1 MQALLLVGDTDG
13 ALAYSSED
21 ATKMYV
27 THGAHLSG
35 TRQRGQVL
43 AATGDKQAA
52 AAACLEKAAADAAE
66 VGMFMHELQ
75 AVQALVTCGLGGAEG
90 ASRLASLV
98 DQLQGSPEQVAALL
112 LTRDGAPD
120 VDLGE
125 LRRNCGSAS

>member
-1 MQALLLVGDTDG
+1 MGDTDG

-35 TRQRGQVL
+35 TRQRGQVF
-43 AATGDKQAA
+43 AATGDKSA
-52 AAACLEKAAADAAE
+52 AAACLERAAADAAE

-120 VDLGE
+120 VDLGK